1 MRDVS
6 TREAA
11 LTVIGITVVLTT
23 VLYVVATF
31 FKV

>member
-11 LTVIGITVVLTT
+11 LTVIGITVVLAAA
-23 VLYVVATF
+23 LYLATF